1 VFGHHH
7 RSEAIAERIDHLMA
21 AVFLPDDRERLE
33 QLRAHLS
40 PDFVYISPGAVFDG
54 AEGLSEA
61 FSHYRH
67 DAWRHAALRRTS
79 AVDVHHGQF
88 RYSWARSEQGAVTM
102 EGWSFGQ
109 LGDDGLIQRIVAF
122 DGLVPGP
129 PT

>member
-7 RSEAIAERIDHLMA
+7 RAEAVAERIDHLMA
-21 AVFLPDDRERLE
+21 AVFVADDRERLE
-33 QLRAHLS
+33 QLRDHLA
-40 PDFVYISPGAVFDG
+40 PDFVYVSPGGVFDG

-67 DAWRHAALRRTS
+67 DAWRHTALRRTS
-79 AVDVHHGQF
+79 AVDAHHGQF

-109 LGDDGLIQRIVAF
+109 LDDEGMIRRIVAF
-122 DGLVPGP
+122 DGLIPGP